1 MFLVER
7 NLKANVNPDALRGT
21 KLENLRIRVDESGT
35 QLVAHVLAKTP
46 AEAERITTEILG
58 E

>member
-7 NLKANVNPDALRGT
+7 NLKAEVNPDALRESQLT
-21 KLENLRIRVDESGT
+21 NLKIRVDESGS
-35 QLVAHVLAKTP
+35 QVVALVAAQNREQ
-46 AEAERITTEILG
+46 AEAIATEILG

>member
-7 NLKANVNPDALRGT
+7 NLKAEVDLDALRGT
-21 KLENLRIRVDESGT
+21 KLENLRIRVDECGSHV
-35 QLVAHVLAKTP
+35 VALIAAHNREQ
-46 AEAERITTEILG
+46 AEAIATEILG

>member
-7 NLKANVNPDALRGT
+7 KIKANVDPDALRGT
-21 KLENLRIRVDESGT
+21 KLENLRIRVDETGSH
-35 QLVAHVLAKTP
+35 LVVLIVANSREQ
-46 AEAERITTEILG
+46 AEAIATEILG